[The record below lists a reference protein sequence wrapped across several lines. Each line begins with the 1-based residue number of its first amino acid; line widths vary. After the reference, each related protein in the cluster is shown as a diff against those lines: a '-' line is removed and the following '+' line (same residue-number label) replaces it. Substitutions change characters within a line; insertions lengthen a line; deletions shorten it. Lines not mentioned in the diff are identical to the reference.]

1 MFYTVT
7 WVIMEGLAIGPFG
20 AVEAEAWA
28 FIFHF
33 APTLIA
39 AAFLDAKALF
49 PGFTIAI
56 VNDPPADIAV
66 TWSLSISNGDPT

>member
-1 MFYTVT
+1 
-7 WVIMEGLAIGPFG
+7 MEGLAIGPFG
-20 AVEAEAWA
+20 AAEACA

-49 PGFTIAI
+49 PGFTMAI